1 MLLCLTSKFRAICGI
16 CCAIFFF
23 DEAEHLRDEICRQIA
38 EKVEKM
44 NNRELFSQYKQA
56 SGSDREQL
64 RNAYLDQRGI
74 RSAFR
79 SNEEWHDQP
88 PPGE

>member
-1 MLLCLTSKFRAICGI
+1 MSNVQIPRNLWDMLCDY
-16 CCAIFFF
+16 FF
-23 DEAEHLRDEICRQIA
+23 DDAEHLRDEISRQIA

-64 RNAYLDQRGI
+64 RRAYLDSRGVPE
-74 RSAFR
+74 SFR
-79 SNEEWHDQP
+79 TVDEWHDQP
-88 PPGE
+88 PPE

>member
-1 MLLCLTSKFRAICGI
+1 MSNVQISRNLWDMLCDYFFDDADHFRDDI
-16 CCAIFFF
+16 CC
-23 DEAEHLRDEICRQIA
+23 QIA

-44 NNRELFSQYKQA
+44 NNRALFSQYKQA

-74 RSAFR
+74 RSSFR
-79 SNEEWHDQP
+79 TDEEWHDRLP
-88 PPGE
+88 PED

>member
-1 MLLCLTSKFRAICGI
+1 MSNVQISRNLWDMLCDY
-16 CCAIFFF
+16 FF
-23 DEAEHLRDEICRQIA
+23 DDADYLREDICNQLVDKI
-38 EKVEKM
+38 EKI
-44 NNRELFSQYKQA
+44 NNRALFSQYKQA

-79 SNEEWHDQP
+79 TDDEWHDQSP
-88 PPGE
+88 PED